1 MPVPLSVMQAA
12 VQGDKKAI
20 RLVEQEYGVGD
31 GRRYAENWLSEEEPP
46 PTVPKG
52 ILPASLT
59 NKQIDEYLTGKRGY
73 TQGKGYPVK
82 LAEEAMKR
90 EEEFQIE
97 EDVSAIR
104 RKDAELAL
112 QQFSKLK
119 DAELYANMAEQL
131 YTAGFTTEVISGILG
146 MGVAKGAGKE
156 TIKGT
161 FGTAEK
167 MVKDPTLPREFIP
180 YDKERIMQNLRDYR
194 ETMMKREGYVDV
206 PGSYVAQHADVPSV
220 TRRAKAA
227 ENILIRMGDEGAGAI
242 ILDDAFGREVLYPS
256 YGLTKPVEGY
266 QGLSS
271 YLKKNVPKS
280 TFGETKMGTRPSR
293 KPIEVKGEVE
303 IPAEPSRYEGLL
315 GMAIPGYDAYQGI
328 AEAQRGKKE
337 SQIQQDAIYKAASP
351 QMKKKMEEMGYKPYK
366 ETKKREYS
374 TDYRYR

>member
-1 MPVPLSVMQAA
+1 MAVPLSVMQAA
-12 VQGDKKAI
+12 AQGDKKAM

-46 PTVPKG
+46 PTIPKG
-52 ILPASLT
+52 ILLDSLT
-59 NKQIDEYLTGKRGY
+59 NEQIDEYLTGKRGY
-73 TQGKGYPVK
+73 TQGKSYPVK
-82 LAEEAMKR
+82 LAEEAMKK

-97 EDVSAIR
+97 EDVSAIK

-206 PGSYVAQHADVPSV
+206 PGSYVAKYADVPSI

-227 ENILIRMGDEGAGAI
+227 ENILIRMGDESVGAYSKA
-242 ILDDAFGREVLYPS
+242 
-256 YGLTKPVEGY
+256 KPVEGY
-266 QGLSS
+266 QDLSS